1 MSTGGLFK
9 NEVEGLISP
18 YLLNMKHGR
27 SIKEAAEVG
36 TYGNL
41 YTQQPEAERSRV
53 QGQPGCRVRPCLEGG
68 REKGVRG
75 RERMHG
81 QNNKRQ

>member
-1 MSTGGLFK
+1 
-9 NEVEGLISP
+9 
-18 YLLNMKHGR
+18 MKHGR

-53 QGQPGCRVRPCLEGG
+53 QGQPGCRVRPCLEEG
-68 REKGVRG
+68 REKGERKG
-75 RERMHG
+75 GEERECTG
-81 QNNKRQ
+81 KTTNDNESDK